1 MKDPRT
7 ILAAALEYEAE
18 RDRAPRVVA
27 RGRAAIAEK
36 IIAVAREHNIPIRS
50 DPALAEILVRLE
62 IDQDIPLE
70 LYRAVAEI
78 LAFVYQTN
86 SRYGPG
92 STPGK

>member
-18 RDRAPRVVA
+18 RDTAPRVIA

-36 IIAVAREHNIPIRS
+36 IIAKAREHNIPIRS
-50 DPALAEILVRLE
+50 DPGLAQILVRLE
-62 IDQDIPLE
+62 IDQEIPLE

-78 LAFVYQTN
+78 LAFIYQAN

-92 STPGK
+92 PLPGK